1 MFSVRAIVF
10 GLVIVMAFVLVYPTL
25 NSYIREQAALADLRA
40 QVEAA
45 KARNDDL
52 AADVKRWDD
61 PAYVVAQARERLSFV
76 LPGETPYRV
85 VDPETAPDAPV
96 AADGPKSVLD
106 DSSTKPWYATV
117 LDSVEIAGNLPVDA
131 DAGTTTTPSDAEKS
145 TEKSSGTSTDKT
157 SGRSTAKSPTSTDP
171 SRQPTSDP
179 ADE

>member
-40 QVEAA
+40 QVESA

-52 AADVKRWDD
+52 SSDVKRWDD

-85 VDPETAPDAPV
+85 VDPQTAPDAPV
-96 AADGPKSVLD
+96 AEDGPKSVLD
-106 DSSTKPWYATV
+106 DSSTKPWYASV

-131 DAGTTTTPSDAEKS
+131 DSGTTTTRSDATKS
-145 TEKSSGTSTDKT
+145 TDESTTNKSNQKSRDSTD
-157 SGRSTAKSPTSTDP
+157 
-171 SRQPTSDP
+171 
-179 ADE
+179 E